1 MAKIYLAS
9 AVTLH
14 DLSELSIYSFLNT
27 KLITDLLLPYS
38 VGYMQ
43 YDFLGK
49 DSKLQSKNKV
59 LQLLPQEADL
69 VTISS
74 YSTITAQTLFSPV
87 RSWHRR

>member
-9 AVTLH
+9 AVILH

-27 KLITDLLLPYS
+27 KLITDLLLTYS

-43 YDFLGK
+43 YDLEATFCVK

-59 LQLLPQEADL
+59 L
-69 VTISS
+69 
-74 YSTITAQTLFSPV
+74 
-87 RSWHRR
+87 